1 MVGLLIA
8 DEASFVSGIPV
19 PALVLFRYLRH
30 WGEIAYYVPGTKE
43 RDRGPTFLLSY
54 TINSFKA
61 LVQSVRTDTST
72 LSYCLSNIAVLTYL
86 QYRESC
92 YYDDQDNQG
101 ELDLNTL
108 LADIDD
114 YTPTALT
121 IIYTPKAGRDRQS
134 VTGSLSASEERLED
148 IERRERL
155 KKEREFIAIAKLDS
169 SSMNTFFIANE
180 HFISPKKRPSGIST
194 IRKASAATLADST
207 DNNTHAGSPAD
218 MRDVLSVDWFDGQL
232 RMILATAY
240 AQLLN
245 NICNTEFKKTLEGA
259 IFSKSKKTSAASSPS
274 PPPRSSKKNNTTT
287 TPLTTSSSGVPGG
300 KSEDDAHMDRVV
312 ATLSDYLSELQMN
325 FIHFGL
331 ITQFFMQV
339 FRFIDAVLFDI
350 LLLRKVYTI

>member
-54 TINSFKA
+54 TINSLKA
-61 LVQSVRTDTST
+61 LLQSVRTDTST

-92 YYDDQDNQG
+92 YYEDQDNRG

-180 HFISPKKRPSGIST
+180 HFISPKKRPSGISA
-194 IRKASAATLADST
+194 IRKDSAATLADSAA
-207 DNNTHAGSPAD
+207 NNETPSGSPAD
-218 MRDVLSVDWFDGQL
+218 MRDILSVDWFDEQL

-274 PPPRSSKKNNTTT
+274 RQPRSTKNNNNTTT
-287 TPLTTSSSGVPGG
+287 PLKTSSSGVPGG
-300 KSEDDAHMDRVV
+300 KSEDDVHMDKVV

-350 LLLRKVYTI
+350 LLLRKVY